1 MLYYTLRRRREK
13 TMADSFTDWIMYFY
27 MGTIVVAA
35 ISYLPQ
41 QIILINML
49 RGKIELSNAI
59 SNSQYIVWFLAYVVA
74 TLYAVFIVKDDLPLI
89 VLNSINL
96 LHTFLTTL
104 LNSYV
109 QYLYK
114 KHDSSSQE
122 GELS

>member
-1 MLYYTLRRRREK
+1 MT
-13 TMADSFTDWIMYFY
+13 DSFTDWIMYFY

-35 ISYLPQ
+35 ISYFPQ

-96 LHTFLTTL
+96 FHTLLTTL

-109 QYLYK
+109 HYLYK
-114 KHDSSSQE
+114 KHSSLSHNSLSQ
-122 GELS
+122 GASI

>member
-1 MLYYTLRRRREK
+1 MT
-13 TMADSFTDWIMYFY
+13 DSFTDWIMYFY

-35 ISYLPQ
+35 ISYFPQ

-96 LHTFLTTL
+96 FHTLLTTL

-109 QYLYK
+109 HYLYK
-114 KHDSSSQE
+114 KHDSSSHGSPSQE